1 MAIFS
6 DDLRLNADA
15 DVSFSNVDGAAIQRV
30 WNISVPPGELKRCGT
45 WYYNEGAIGLLI
57 QVSSIQSGNSGT
69 TQYFLQ
75 SGFSGG
81 GDASSQNGSWHRLLP
96 FNVGVGHGVGP
107 DTGRNTNS
115 FRVYIGGASVQG
127 NYTKEL
133 GIYNGNSVTFAM
145 RVTVTELS
153 RGLTFTDNSALAN
166 IPNASLTVSDPIY
179 SVNEMG
185 IGRELFIGNNGIQ
198 NGSTASVEGSWG
210 AGARNGI
217 VTYLESPIDGRSGIG
232 IGCNKE
238 PIIVN
243 RLQTDGTLIR
253 LRQDGNTEGEITVNG
268 GTVSYGGGHLSRWS
282 QLPGLSNTDTE
293 ARPTIYPGTLMS
305 NLDEM
310 CEWVGE
316 DNDQL
321 NKTQVSNIEGDPNVT
336 GIFTMWDESDDTG
349 EYLNDFWIAMTGD
362 LYIRI
367 GSETTVARGD
377 LLMSA
382 GDGTA
387 KPQGDD
393 IVRSKTIAKVTSTYR
408 TREYPD
414 GSYCVPCTL
423 MAC

>member
-6 DDLRLNADA
+6 DDLRLNAGA
-15 DVSFSNVDGAAIQRV
+15 DVGFNNVEGAAVQRV
-30 WNISVPPGELKRCGT
+30 WNISVPSGELKRCGV
-45 WYYNEGAIGLLI
+45 WNYNEGSIGLLI
-57 QVSSIQSGNSGT
+57 QVSSITSGNSGT

-81 GDASSQNGSWHRLLP
+81 GDASSQNGAWHRLLP
-96 FNVGVGHGVGP
+96 FNVGVGHGQGP
-107 DTGRNTNS
+107 DTGRNTTS
-115 FRVYIGGASVQG
+115 FRVYIGGASIQG

-133 GIYNGNSVTFAM
+133 GIYNGNSVTM
-145 RVTVTELS
+145 GLRVTVTELS

-166 IPNASLTVSDPIY
+166 IPNASLTISDPIY
-179 SVNEMG
+179 SINEMG

-198 NGSTASVEGSWG
+198 NGSTSSVEGSWG

-217 VTYLESPIDGRSGIG
+217 VTYLESPVDGRSGIG

-238 PIIVN
+238 PIVVN
-243 RLQTDGTLIR
+243 RLETDGTLIR
-253 LRQDGNTEGEITVNG
+253 LRQDGNTEGEITVSG

-336 GIFTMWDESDDTG
+336 GIFTMWDECDDTG

-393 IVRSKTIAKVTSTYR
+393 IVRSKTVAKVTSTYH